1 MRTITNILLFLI
13 GIVFCILLFVL
24 FKPNKIVEKQLEIE
38 YDEETEQ
45 LWNEVLEEIKE
56 SDRQKYKKSV

>member
-1 MRTITNILLFLI
+1 MRTITNILLYLI
-13 GIVFCILLFVL
+13 GIVFCILLFIL
-24 FKPNKIVEKQLEIE
+24 FKPNKTVEKQLEIE

>member
-1 MRTITNILLFLI
+1 MRTIINILLFLI
-13 GIVFCILLFVL
+13 GIVFCILMFVI
-24 FKPNKIVEKQLEIE
+24 FKSNKTVEKQLEIE

-56 SDRQKYKKSV
+56 SDRRKYKKSV